1 MNNKNPVR
9 TPVRS
14 NLKVVRLKPIIRML
28 ALTKKGG
35 EIEFVNEEEIV
46 YCKADGGNTLIY
58 FTDGHELV
66 LPKLLKNVLGSLAES
81 GFHRIHNSYIVN
93 LNYARKFIK
102 KNYGGELELYDG
114 SRLPVSG
121 KNRNYILSLFKTV

>member
-1 MNNKNPVR
+1 MNNKNLAR
-9 TPVRS
+9 TQVKSNLTVVRS
-14 NLKVVRLKPIIRML
+14 KPIISML

-35 EIEFVNEEEIV
+35 DVEFVNEEEIV

-58 FTDGHELV
+58 FSDGRELTV
-66 LPKLLKNVLGSLAES
+66 PKLLRIVLDNLADS

-93 LNYARKFIK
+93 ISYARKFIK

-121 KNRNYILSLFKTV
+121 KNRAYVLSLFKIV